1 MRRGECIMSESQKAL
16 PLAGVKVADF
26 SWVGA
31 GPRATKD
38 LADMGATVIKIES
51 RKRLDLGRLSP
62 PFAGGGRDPDAS
74 TFFAIT
80 NTSKLGVTI
89 NLNDPRGIEVAKK
102 LVAWADIVVEN
113 FSHGYM
119 DRIGLSFDTLKS
131 IKPDIIQ
138 ISVSVAG
145 RKGPLG
151 TMRGYGNS
159 AAALSGMAALSG
171 WPDRDPHMPPFAYG
185 DVVAP
190 MFATVAALAALE
202 HRRQTGE
209 GQMIDISQVEPLVHV
224 MADRFE
230 AAQKGSGGK
239 PGNRTTRYA
248 PHGAFPARGVDQWIA
263 IAVRTDA
270 EWRELAAIAN
280 IDDARFD
287 ALAGRKADEDA
298 LEIVLG
304 AWTRGQDKHLLAD
317 RLSALGIAAEAVAD
331 GRDVFTDPELI
342 DHGHYQSIEH
352 DKLGICD
359 MPAPPLR
366 FSDSDI
372 RISAPPN
379 LGEHNRRIFV
389 DLLGM
394 TETEVAELAQTGAL
408 A

>member
-1 MRRGECIMSESQKAL
+1 MTNL

-119 DRIGLSFDTLKS
+119 DRIGLSFDTLKA

-159 AAALSGMAALSG
+159 AGALSGMAALSG
-171 WPDRDPHMPPFAYG
+171 WPDRDPHMAPFAYG

-190 MFATVAALAALE
+190 MFATVATLAALE

-209 GQMIDISQVEPLVHV
+209 GQLIDISQTEPLIHV
-224 MADRFE
+224 MADRF
-230 AAQKGSGGK
+230 AAEQTGSGGK
-239 PGNRTTRYA
+239 PGNRSPQRA
-248 PHGAFPARGVDQWIA
+248 PLGAYPARGVDQWVA
-263 IAVRTDA
+263 IAVRSDA
-270 EWRELAAIAN
+270 EWAALAEAAGIT
-280 IDDARFD
+280 DPRF
-287 ALAGRKADEDA
+287 ATHAGRKAHEDDLDAA
-298 LEIVLG
+298 LS
-304 AWTRGQDKHLLAD
+304 AWTRGQDKRVLAD
-317 RLSALGIAAEAVAD
+317 RLAAIGIPAEPVND
-331 GRDVFTDPELI
+331 GRDVFTDRELI
-342 DHGHYQSIEH
+342 ERGHYHPVTHS
-352 DKLGICD
+352 KLGDTEI
-359 MPAPPLR
+359 PGPPLR
-366 FSDSDI
+366 FSDSAI
-372 RISAPPN
+372 RVGPPPN
-379 LGEHNRRIFV
+379 LGEHNHAVFV

-394 TETEVAELAQTGAL
+394 SEAEVRDLTDAGAL

>member
-1 MRRGECIMSESQKAL
+1 MSNL
-16 PLAGVKVADF
+16 PLEGVRVADF

-62 PFAGGGRDPDAS
+62 PFATTGRDPDAS

-119 DRIGLSFDTLKS
+119 DRIGLSFDTLRA
-131 IKPDIIQ
+131 INPDIIQ

-145 RKGPLG
+145 RRGPLG

-159 AAALSGMAALSG
+159 AGALSGMAALSG
-171 WPDRDPHMPPFAYG
+171 WPDRDPHMAPFAYG

-190 MFATVAALAALE
+190 MFATVATLAALE

-209 GQMIDISQVEPLVHV
+209 GQLIDISQTEPLIHV
-224 MADRFE
+224 MADRFMAE
-230 AAQKGSGGK
+230 QTGVGGK
-239 PGNRTTRYA
+239 PGNRSPHRA
-248 PHGAFPARGVDQWIA
+248 PQGAYPARGVDQWVA
-263 IAVRTDA
+263 IAVRSDA
-270 EWRELAAIAN
+270 EWAVLAAAAGIT
-280 IDDARFD
+280 DPRFD
-287 ALAGRKADEDA
+287 TLAGRKAHEGELDA
-298 LEIVLG
+298 ALSK
-304 AWTRGQDKHLLAD
+304 WTRGQDKRILAD
-317 RLSALGIAAEAVAD
+317 RLAALGIPAEPVND

-342 DHGHYQSIEH
+342 ERGHYQPVTHS
-352 DKLGICD
+352 KLGDTEI
-359 MPAPPLR
+359 PGPPLR
-366 FSDSDI
+366 FSDSAI
-372 RISAPPN
+372 QVGPPPN
-379 LGEHNRRIFV
+379 LGEHNRAVFV
-389 DLLGM
+389 ELLGM
-394 TETEVAELAQTGAL
+394 SEAEVADLTEAGAL